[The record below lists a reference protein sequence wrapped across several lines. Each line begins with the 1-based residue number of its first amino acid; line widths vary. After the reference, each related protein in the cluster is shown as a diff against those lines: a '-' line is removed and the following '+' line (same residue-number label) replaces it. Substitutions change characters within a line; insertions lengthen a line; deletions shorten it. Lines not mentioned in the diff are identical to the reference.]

1 VKLPSRANRR
11 WGEALDS
18 LVERLVALGS
28 RWPWVLPTASFAA
41 GWAGFALVRRGENLA
56 RIVAL
61 LALCGWFWL
70 LLEPWVRRMLERRRR
85 RAGNFVVNFISQSLQ
100 QELLFFSLPL
110 LIGATRLDA
119 GQVAFTGLVAAA
131 ALITTVD
138 PLYERLV
145 ATRAARRMTF
155 HAFCSWIAAL
165 VVLPMVLLVPVE
177 RALPIS
183 LFAVGAWLLLT
194 LPLSLYSLPRW
205 RNRVAWLAG
214 MLIVPFLFW
223 EMRGQI
229 PAAGLAVTDARVTQ
243 TIDGL
248 VPGPPVARVR
258 LDDLAQG
265 IIAFAA
271 IRAPAGL
278 SQQVVFEWRHNG
290 DRERIPVEIHGGRAD
305 GFRAYSR
312 KHVFPADP
320 TGLWTVDVLTPQAQL
335 LERLRFVVEG

>member
-1 VKLPSRANRR
+1 MKPSLGRL
-11 WGEALDS
+11 GELLSS
-18 LVERLVALGS
+18 LLLRFVAIEN
-28 RWPWVLPTASFAA
+28 RWPWLLPTISFAA
-41 GWAGFALVRRGENLA
+41 GWVGFLLVRRGENLA
-56 RIVAL
+56 RGVAL

-70 LLEPWVRRMLERRRR
+70 LIEPWVRQRLERRRR

-131 ALITTVD
+131 ALLSTVD
-138 PLYERLV
+138 PLYERLI
-145 ATRAARRMTF
+145 ATQAARRMTF

-177 RALPIS
+177 RALPYS
-183 LFAVGAWLLLT
+183 LLAVGAWLLLT

-205 RNRVAWLAG
+205 RNRLAWLAG
-214 MLIVPFLFW
+214 MIVVPLSFW
-223 EMRGQI
+223 ELRGQI

-248 VPGPPVARVR
+248 VPGAPVARVR
-258 LDDLAQG
+258 LEDLAQG
-265 IIAFAA
+265 IVAFAA

-278 SQQVVFEWRHNG
+278 SQQIVFEWKHNG
-290 DRERIPVEIHGGRAD
+290 DRERIEVEIHGGRAD

-312 KHVFPADP
+312 KQVFPADSA
-320 TGLWTVDVLTPQAQL
+320 GLWTVDVLTPQAQL

>member
-1 VKLPSRANRR
+1 MKLPSQATRR
-11 WGEALDS
+11 WGDAVGS
-18 LVERLVALGS
+18 LVDRVVALES

-41 GWAGFALVRRGENLA
+41 GWVGFALVRRGENLA

-70 LLEPWVRRMLERRRR
+70 LLEPWLRQRIERRRR

-110 LIGATRLDA
+110 LIGATKLDA

-214 MLIVPFLFW
+214 MLFVPFLFW
-223 EMRGQI
+223 ELRGQI

-248 VPGPPVARVR
+248 NPGTPVDRVR
-258 LDDLAQG
+258 LEDLEQG
-265 IIAFAA
+265 IVAFAA

-278 SQQVVFEWRHNG
+278 SQQIVFEWKHNG
-290 DRERIPVEIHGGRAD
+290 ERERIPVEIHGGRAE

-312 KHVFPADP
+312 KHVFPADS

>member
-1 VKLPSRANRR
+1 MAFFRWLFMLAN
-11 WGEALDS
+11 
-18 LVERLVALGS
+18 
-28 RWPWVLPTASFAA
+28 RWPWLLPMASFAA
-41 GWAGFALVRRGENLA
+41 GWLGFLLVRRGEELA

-61 LALCGWFWL
+61 LALLGWIWL
-70 LLEPWVRRMLERRRR
+70 LLEPWVRRRLERRRP
-85 RAGNFVVNFISQSLQ
+85 RAGNFVVNFVSQSLQ
-100 QELLFFSLPL
+100 QELLFFCLPL
-110 LIGATRLDA
+110 LIAATERDT
-119 GQVAFTGLVAAA
+119 GQIAFTGLVGGA
-131 ALITTVD
+131 ALLSTVD
-138 PLYERLV
+138 PWYERFI

-177 RALPIS
+177 RALPLS
-183 LFAVGAWLLLT
+183 LLAVGAWLLLT

-205 RNRVAWLAG
+205 RTRFAWMLG
-214 MLIVPFLFW
+214 MIAVPLLFW
-223 EMRGQI
+223 ELRAQV

-248 VPGPPVARVR
+248 TPGEPVRR
-258 LDDLAQG
+258 IRQEDLAQG
-265 IIAFAA
+265 VIAFAA

-278 SQQVVFEWRHNG
+278 SQEVVFEWRHNG
-290 DRERIPVEIHGGRAD
+290 ERERIPIEIHGGRAD

-312 KHVFPADP
+312 KQAFPADP

>member
-1 VKLPSRANRR
+1 
-11 WGEALDS
+11 
-18 LVERLVALGS
+18 LVARRALWVGLG
-28 RWPWVLPTASFAA
+28 
-41 GWAGFALVRRGENLA
+41 
-56 RIVAL
+56 
-61 LALCGWFWL
+61 FWL
-70 LLEPWVRRMLERRRR
+70 PRWDRNGLPRRRR

-110 LIGATRLDA
+110 LIGATKLDA
-119 GQVAFTGLVAAA
+119 GQVLFTGLVAAA
-131 ALITTVD
+131 AVLSTID

-165 VVLPMVLLVPVE
+165 VVLPMVLRLPVE
-177 RALPIS
+177 RALPVS

-214 MLIVPFLFW
+214 MLFVPFLFW
-223 EMRGQI
+223 ELRGQI

-243 TIDGL
+243 TMDGL
-248 VPGPPVARVR
+248 NPGSPVERIR
-258 LDDLAQG
+258 LADLSQG
-265 IIAFAA
+265 VVAFAS

-278 SQQVVFEWRHNG
+278 SQQVVFEWKHNG

>member
-1 VKLPSRANRR
+1 MPLLRRLFAMAN
-11 WGEALDS
+11 
-18 LVERLVALGS
+18 
-28 RWPWVLPTASFAA
+28 RWPWVLPAISFAA
-41 GWAGFALVRRGENLA
+41 GWMGFLLVRRGEELA

-61 LALCGWFWL
+61 LALTGWFWL
-70 LLEPWVRRMLERRRR
+70 LLEPWVRRRLEQRRR
-85 RAGNFVVNFISQSLQ
+85 RAGNFVVNFVSQSLQ

-110 LIGATRLDA
+110 LIGATQWDI
-119 GQVAFTGLVAAA
+119 GQVAFTALVAAT
-131 ALITTVD
+131 ALLTTID

-177 RALPIS
+177 RALPMS
-183 LFAVGAWLLLT
+183 LAAVGVWLLLT

-205 RNRVAWLAG
+205 RNKMAWVAG
-214 MLIVPFLFW
+214 MIVVPLLFW
-223 EMRGQI
+223 QLRGQI

-243 TIDGL
+243 TMDGL
-248 VPGPPVARVR
+248 TPGSSVR
-258 LDDLAQG
+258 RLRQQDLAQG
-265 IIAFAA
+265 VIAFAA
-271 IRAPAGL
+271 IRAPTGL
-278 SQQVVFEWRHNG
+278 SQQIVFEWRHNG
-290 DRERIPVEIHGGRAD
+290 ERERIPVEIQGGRAD

-312 KHVFPADP
+312 KQSFPADA

>member
-1 VKLPSRANRR
+1 MRPPPEAARR
-11 WGEALDS
+11 WGETFDS
-18 LVERLVALGS
+18 LLDRVVALES
-28 RWPWVLPTASFAA
+28 RLPWVLPTASFAA
-41 GWAGFALVRRGENLA
+41 GWVGFALVRRGENLA

-70 LLEPWVRRMLERRRR
+70 LLEPWVRRRLERRRR

-205 RNRVAWLAG
+205 RSRVAWLVG
-214 MLIVPFLFW
+214 MLVVPFLFW
-223 EMRGQI
+223 GMRGQI

-248 VPGPPVARVR
+248 VPGEPIARIR
-258 LDDLAQG
+258 LEDLAQG

-290 DRERIPVEIHGGRAD
+290 DRERIEVEIHGGRAD

>member
-1 VKLPSRANRR
+1 
-11 WGEALDS
+11 
-18 LVERLVALGS
+18 
-28 RWPWVLPTASFAA
+28 
-41 GWAGFALVRRGENLA
+41 
-56 RIVAL
+56 
-61 LALCGWFWL
+61 
-70 LLEPWVRRMLERRRR
+70 
-85 RAGNFVVNFISQSLQ
+85 
-100 QELLFFSLPL
+100 
-110 LIGATRLDA
+110 
-119 GQVAFTGLVAAA
+119 
-131 ALITTVD
+131 
-138 PLYERLV
+138 
-145 ATRAARRMTF
+145 MTF

-183 LFAVGAWLLLT
+183 LLAVGAWLLLT

-205 RNRVAWLAG
+205 RNRVAWVAG
-214 MLIVPFLFW
+214 MIVVPLLFW
-223 EMRGQI
+223 ELRGQI

-243 TIDGL
+243 TIDGSDA
-248 VPGPPVARVR
+248 GCASSRASAKQ
-258 LDDLAQG
+258 DLAQG

-290 DRERIPVEIHGGRAD
+290 ERERIPVEIQGGRAD

-312 KHVFPADP
+312 KQAFPADS

>member
-1 VKLPSRANRR
+1 MALFRRLFTIAN
-11 WGEALDS
+11 
-18 LVERLVALGS
+18 
-28 RWPWVLPTASFAA
+28 RWPWLLPAASFAA
-41 GWAGFALVRRGENLA
+41 GWLGFLLVRRGQELA

-61 LALCGWFWL
+61 LALLGWIWL
-70 LLEPWVRRMLERRRR
+70 LMEPWVRRRLEKRRRS
-85 RAGNFVVNFISQSLQ
+85 AGNFVVNFISQSLQ

-110 LIGATRLDA
+110 LIAATHRDT
-119 GQVAFTGLVAAA
+119 GQIAFTGLVGGA
-131 ALITTVD
+131 ALVSTID
-138 PLYERLV
+138 PWYERFI

-177 RALPIS
+177 RALPLS
-183 LFAVGAWLLLT
+183 LLAVGAWLLLT

-205 RNRVAWLAG
+205 RTRFAWMVG
-214 MLIVPFLFW
+214 MAFVPLLFW
-223 EMRGQI
+223 ELRAQV

-248 VPGPPVARVR
+248 TPGEPVRR
-258 LDDLAQG
+258 LRQEDLAQG
-265 IIAFAA
+265 VIAFAA

-278 SQQVVFEWRHNG
+278 SQHVVFEWRHNG
-290 DRERIPVEIHGGRAD
+290 ERERIPIEIHGGRAD

-312 KHVFPADP
+312 KQAFPADP
-320 TGLWTVDVLTPQAQL
+320 RGVWTVDVLTPQAQL